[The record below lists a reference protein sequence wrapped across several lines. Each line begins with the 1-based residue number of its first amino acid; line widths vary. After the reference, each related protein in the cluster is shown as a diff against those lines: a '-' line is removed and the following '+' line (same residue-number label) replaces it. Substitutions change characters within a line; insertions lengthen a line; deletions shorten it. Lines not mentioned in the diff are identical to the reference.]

1 MEFTSKG
8 GILHCCNCN
17 DYLSIP
23 SHAIRNKDKVKVTQ
37 NYPFICYND
46 ATDAKNL
53 QQSSS
58 SDNYKIILVKEY
70 QAILINENSLACG
83 TSTGR
88 ETACDY
94 QFAECVEILINC
106 KFIEQTDFRLRYS
119 VNNGALSDILTV
131 KERQQNKNVNKS
143 LPFCIVGNGTL
154 RIFTTHFCLFLVEVK
169 PKNTDKNKFFAKIN
183 ELAGDSEEDI
193 ESLIEAETLCKKREV
208 KLVVHGY
215 YLTTNELSTDQ
226 AEKCVTFFIY
236 LRDIKYMDNEKLRE
250 ITEEKLQYNRE
261 LSFRRLIP
269 FDEPIP
275 NPPKIIRKQTK
286 FQCFAIFKKDEIC
299 QSVRKKYF
307 LQKNISVA
315 ISS

>member
-1 MEFTSKG
+1 M
-8 GILHCCNCN
+8 
-17 DYLSIP
+17 
-23 SHAIRNKDKVKVTQ
+23 KVTQ
-37 NYPFICYND
+37 NYPFICHND

-53 QQSSS
+53 QQSFS

-70 QAILINENSLACG
+70 QAFLINENSLAYD

-94 QFAECVEILINC
+94 QFAECVEIVINC
-106 KFIEQTDFRLRYS
+106 KFKEQTDFRLRYS

-131 KERQQNKNVNKS
+131 KEHQQNKNVNKS
-143 LPFCIVGNGTL
+143 LPFCVVDNGTL
-154 RIFTTHFCLFLVEVK
+154 RIYTTHFCLFLVEVK

-208 KLVVHGY
+208 KLVVHGHY
-215 YLTTNELSTDQ
+215 SIMNVSSP
-226 AEKCVTFFIY
+226 APAKKFVKFCIY
-236 LRDIKYMDNEKLRE
+236 LRDIKHMDNEKLRKN
-250 ITEEKLQYNRE
+250 TEEKLQYNRE

-286 FQCFAIFKKDEIC
+286 FQCFAIFSKDEIC
-299 QSVRKKYF
+299 ESVCKRYF

-315 ISS
+315 IRL